1 MLIPA
6 RQHLRCHAP
15 ASSCKG
21 VLKDRR
27 YGPVEKAIS
36 LLLPQPVKRPVAWC
50 VKSAVR
56 APKARAVLGGRPCF
70 HAQLLVEEPAQFI
83 HGVKAQWRRELLP
96 RRCFECRYVF
106 HQMLRRQQADLPG
119 WQRAE
124 EFHMAMEERSKVHRR
139 PAIYEVQEQ
148 VRPTVRGDADR

>member
-1 MLIPA
+1 MLISA
-6 RQHLRCHAP
+6 RQHLRCPAP

-21 VLKDRR
+21 VLQDRR

-56 APKARAVLGGRPCF
+56 TPKARAVIGGRPCF

-83 HGVKAQWRRELLP
+83 HCIEAQWRRELLA
-96 RRCFECRYVF
+96 RRRLECGYVLR
-106 HQMLRRQQADLPG
+106 QMSRRQQANLPVR
-119 WQRAE
+119 QRAE
-124 EFHMAMEERSKVHRR
+124 EFDVAMQERSKVHRR
-139 PAIYEVQEQ
+139 TPIRSEERRVGKEG
-148 VRPTVRGDADR
+148 R